1 MATTKKINELNAA
14 QSVAPTDKLALAQSA
29 GGEAVAATVSQVAAA
44 VAALN
49 EEGALAEL
57 ALATSAGKNLLAQRL
72 SEKGVPTTASET
84 LAQMADKVGGLVVDD
99 GVEVL
104 KGPVGYKMEGVSIPS
119 AYNNYAFHIL
129 QNGDKIFW
137 GNNKL
142 YYIPDGDYD
151 TFDEFIA
158 AATAELDCAW
168 PKKNGLCFDK
178 NDEYFALFMGDKTF
192 NIYQVNADA
201 KTITLYKTLTVENT
215 PYFDNF
221 GTLYLLSGAR
231 FIIYA
236 MQDPDNSYYGKAVAV
251 NVETGD
257 AVLSSNIQQS
267 YSYSI
272 YNCFLWEQNDN
283 AGQVYLYNNSYNWA
297 VRLNWQ
303 IEDGVFAWGDCNS
316 SSVIDNL
323 AVWTPRMDKF
333 VRVYQQA
340 LSNNTGNLNYNK
352 IRVGV
357 YSPMGLELAHVD
369 IPVIHEKY
377 GDYQNVGFCRNNCV
391 RVYQENGLWKIAIL
405 PFLPAC
411 TFDPAT
417 NHLTYDGVENYVP
430 FDKQSSMYYSYYNY
444 MCCLFSNKTKRT
456 ATGSYDNV
464 TNYGMNP
471 EANHYS
477 GQLYKTSY
485 TTTDKVTGFRR
496 TGADGSVYVYPAGY
510 ITDETV
516 QSGAMA
522 IRTANLP
529 LPGAEEEEA

>member
-49 EEGALAEL
+49 EEGALSEL

-72 SEKGVPTTASET
+72 TEKGVPTSANET

-104 KGPVGYKMEGVSIPS
+104 KGPVGYKMEGVSIAS
-119 AYNNYAFHIL
+119 AYQNYAFHIL

-142 YYIPDGDYD
+142 YYIPDGNYD
-151 TFDEFIA
+151 TFDEFITS
-158 AATAELDCAW
+158 ATAELDCAW

-178 NDEYFALFMGDKTF
+178 TDEYFALFMGDKTF
-192 NIYQVNADA
+192 NIYKVNAAA

-215 PYFDNF
+215 PYFYNIDA
-221 GTLYLLSGAR
+221 LCLLSGAR

-236 MQDPDNSYYGKAVAV
+236 MQDPDNTNYGKAVAV
-251 NVETGD
+251 NVETGN
-257 AVLSSNIQQS
+257 AVLSNQIQAS
-267 YSYSI
+267 YSYTFSD
-272 YNCFLWEQNDN
+272 CFLWEQSDN
-283 AGQVYLYNNSYNWA
+283 AGQVYLHSDNYNYA
-297 VRLNWQ
+297 KRLNWQ
-303 IEDGVFAWGDCNS
+303 IADGIFTWGDCNS
-316 SSVIDNL
+316 TSIINGLS
-323 AVWTPRMDKF
+323 VWTPRMGKF
-333 VRVYQQA
+333 VRVCQQA
-340 LSNNTGNLNYNK
+340 LSNNTDNLNYNK
-352 IRVGV
+352 IRVSV

-391 RVYQENGLWKIAIL
+391 RVYQKNGLWKIEIL

-411 TFDPAT
+411 SFDPNT
-417 NHLTYDGVENYVP
+417 NSLTYDGDKNYVP
-430 FDKQSSMYYSYYNY
+430 FDKQSSMYYSNYNY

-456 ATGSYDNV
+456 ATGSYNNV

-471 EANHYS
+471 EANHNS

-496 TGADGSVYVYPAGY
+496 TGADGSVYVYPASY
-510 ITDETV
+510 ITDEVV
-516 QSGAMA
+516 QSGAMD

-529 LPGAEEEEA
+529 LPGAEEEE